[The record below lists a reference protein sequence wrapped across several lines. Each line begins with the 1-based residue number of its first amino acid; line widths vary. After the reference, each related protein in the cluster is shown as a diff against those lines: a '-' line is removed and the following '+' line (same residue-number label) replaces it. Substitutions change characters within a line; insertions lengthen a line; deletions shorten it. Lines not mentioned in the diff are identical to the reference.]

1 MGRIVVE
8 TSNGIA
14 TATISAPPMN
24 PLDAAMRADLAAR
37 LQELERDDAV
47 RAIVLRGEGP
57 KAFCA
62 GFDIREMTAGLGS
75 TGRTLAQFH
84 SDSVLFERLAHCPK
98 PTLAVVEGVALG
110 GGLELAVCCDFVVAS
125 EGARFGLPEIKLG
138 AIPAAGGT
146 LRVTRQIGPVR
157 ARQLILLGDA
167 VDAATALNWGLIA
180 HVVPAERLVQESG
193 DFARRLA
200 ALPARAVQYAKRAI
214 DAAPDANTEAAL
226 AVAREYAARLASTG
240 DLAEGVRSFVER
252 RSPRFNDT
260 IDRDR

>member
-24 PLDAAMRADLAAR
+24 ALDTAMRAELAAR

-75 TGRTLAQFH
+75 TGRALAQFR

-98 PTLAVVEGVALG
+98 PTLAAVEGVALG
-110 GGLELAVCCDFVVAS
+110 GGLELAVCCDFIFAS
-125 EGARFGLPEIKLG
+125 EAARFGLPEIKLG

-146 LRVTRQIGPVR
+146 LRVTQQIGPVR
-157 ARQLILLGDA
+157 ARQLILLGDPI
-167 VDAATALNWGLIA
+167 DAATALHWGLIA
-180 HVVPAERLVQESG
+180 RVVPAERFAQESMA
-193 DFARRLA
+193 FAQRLA
-200 ALPARAVQYAKRAI
+200 AAPARAMQYAKRAI
-214 DAAPDANTEAAL
+214 AAALDESGEAAL
-226 AVAREYAARLASTG
+226 AVAREYAARLATSG
-240 DLAEGVRSFVER
+240 DLAEGVRSFLER
-252 RSPRFNDT
+252 RSPVFRDA
-260 IDRDR
+260 IDRER